1 MSPYY
6 QLIAILTLVLLCSL
20 TVPSLATPPQAF
32 ASYSHEIWQ
41 TEQGLPQNTVQT
53 MLQTRDG
60 YLWVGTKEGLARFDG
75 IRFTTFDRQNTP
87 QMLHNQVRS
96 LYEDQEGRLWIAT
109 PGGLLAFN
117 HGAFTSYTTKDGL
130 SSDNVWSIYQDRA
143 GSVWIATVNGLN
155 QYRAGKFT
163 AYTTQQGLS
172 NNSIEVLL
180 EDKDGALWI
189 GTESGLSR
197 YQNGIFT
204 GYTKQDGLAGN
215 AIKTLYADQ
224 QGRLWVG
231 TTEGLSMW
239 ANGKFVSYT
248 TREGLANNNVEAIAE
263 SQVGAIWIG
272 TASGLNQWRD
282 GMLSTFTTQQGLP
295 GNRITSLYKGRA
307 GTLWSGTSKGLA
319 QYREGRFEAATRQE
333 GLAGSA
339 IICMLEDREG
349 NLWIGTEANGL
360 SLLKHKK
367 VTTFTTRNGLSANVV
382 RSIYG
387 DRSGKV
393 WVGMQERGLHL
404 LSDGQV
410 SPFAAQKNLKNDDVM
425 AICDD
430 AEGNLWVGTTA
441 GLRRIKAGIVT
452 TFTVRDGLSDN
463 HVRSLYASRD
473 GSLWIGTRR
482 GLTQF
487 RNGHFTPYTMLDG
500 LPSDLVGA
508 LCEDRQGN
516 LWIGTLG
523 GLSRFKDDKFT
534 NYTTA
539 SGLSSEVVIALYE
552 DASGALWIGTHGG
565 GLNWFKDGKFS
576 HFTTKDG
583 LPDDVIYQILED
595 EENHLWMSS
604 NKGLIRVSRKE
615 LETRANA
622 NRKLETVVTFGTAEG
637 METRECSGGG
647 HPAGWKT
654 ADGKLWFATIKGV
667 AMIDPAHLK
676 INQQA
681 PPVAIEQVVI
691 DDKVIATDAPIK
703 LSPETARLEFYYT
716 GLSFVAPQKVTF
728 KYKLENFDKDWIEA
742 GTRRVAWYTN
752 IPAGRYRF
760 VVMAC
765 NNDGVWSESA
775 ASVEFLLQPR
785 FYQTWWF
792 YTLCLLSLGL
802 CVGLWYHLRVKRL
815 KGRLEGQFAA
825 ILGERTRIAREIH
838 DTLAQGFA
846 GISVQL
852 ELVARMLT
860 ISPPSAKPHLDQARQ
875 LVRSSLD
882 EARRSV
888 WDLRSQALESS
899 DLPSALRETV
909 KRLVADTSIQPHV
922 QVSGT
927 YRQLSRT
934 IEDHLLRIGQEAIT
948 NAIKH
953 AHAQHLRVD
962 LSYVAESVKLR
973 VQDDGC
979 GFDSR
984 QSSPNGHFGLV
995 GMRERVAQMGGKL
1008 MVNSRPNTGTEII
1021 VEVPLA

>member
-1 MSPYY
+1 MSPRYS
-6 QLIAILTLVLLCSL
+6 LIIFITLLCVSSH
-20 TVPSLATPPQAF
+20 TAQANSAF
-32 ASYSHEIWQ
+32 APTASQYGHELWQ
-41 TEQGLPQNTVQT
+41 TEQGLPQNTVQAI
-53 MLQTRDG
+53 LQTRDG
-60 YLWVGTKEGLARFDG
+60 YVWVGTKEGLARFDG
-75 IRFTTFDRQNTP
+75 LRFTTFDKQNTP

-96 LYEDQEGRLWIAT
+96 LSEDRAGRLWIAT
-109 PGGLLAFN
+109 PGGLLLYQR
-117 HGAFTSYTTKDGL
+117 GAFTAFTTKDGL
-130 SSDNVWSIYQDRA
+130 TSNNVWSVCEDQA
-143 GSVWIATVNGLN
+143 GSLWIATVNGLN
-155 QYRAGKFT
+155 RYHEGKFT
-163 AYTTQQGLS
+163 TYTTREGLS
-172 NNSIEVLL
+172 HNSIGAVLA
-180 EDKDGALWI
+180 DQAGALWI
-189 GTESGLSR
+189 GTEEGLNHF
-197 YQNGIFT
+197 QDGVFT
-204 GYTKQDGLAGN
+204 AYTKKDGLAGN
-215 AIKTLYADQ
+215 AIKTLFKDQ
-224 QGRLWVG
+224 QGRLWIG
-231 TTEGLSMW
+231 TADGLSLF
-239 ANGKFVSYT
+239 ANGKFVSLP
-248 TREGLANNNVEAIAE
+248 RAGLLPNAIRAIAE
-263 SQVGAIWIG
+263 DQGGTLWIG
-272 TASGLNQWRD
+272 TARGLTLYRD
-282 GMLSTFTTQQGLP
+282 G
-295 GNRITSLYKGRA
+295 K
-307 GTLWSGTSKGLA
+307 
-319 QYREGRFEAATRQE
+319 FEAASTPE
-333 GLAGSA
+333 GFTEAAILA
-339 IICMLEDREG
+339 LHKDREG
-349 NLWIGTEANGL
+349 SLWIGTEANGL
-360 SLLKHKK
+360 HLLKTKK
-367 VTTFTTRNGLSANVV
+367 FATYTTREGLSANVV

-393 WVGMQERGLHL
+393 WIGTQERGLNL
-404 LSDGQV
+404 LSNGQI
-410 SPFAAQKNLKNDDVM
+410 SPFAAQQRLRGDDVM
-425 AICDD
+425 ALCDD

-441 GLRRIKAGIVT
+441 GLRRIRAGNTT

-487 RNGHFTPYTMLDG
+487 RNGEFTPYTMLDG

-508 LCEDRQGN
+508 ICEDRQGN

-523 GLSRFKDDKFT
+523 GLSCFKDGKFT
-534 NYTTA
+534 NYTTT

-552 DASGALWIGTHGG
+552 DRDGKLWVGTHGG
-565 GLNWFKDGKFS
+565 GLNYLKDGRFS

-583 LPDDVIYQILED
+583 LSDDVIYQILED
-595 EENHLWMSS
+595 EQKHLWMSS
-604 NKGLIRVSRKE
+604 NKGIMRVSRNE
-615 LETRANA
+615 LETRTSPNQ
-622 NRKLETVVTFGTAEG
+622 KLQSVETFGTADG

-654 ADGKLWFATIKGV
+654 TDGKLWFATIKGV

-676 INQQA
+676 LNQQA

-691 DDKVIATDAPIK
+691 DDKVLTTDAPIK

-716 GLSFVAPQKVTF
+716 GLSFIAPQKVTF
-728 KYKLENFDKDWIEA
+728 KYKLESFDKDWIEA

-760 VVMAC
+760 LVMAC
-765 NNDGVWSESA
+765 NNDGIWSESA

-792 YTLCLLSLGL
+792 YSLCLLSLGL
-802 CVGLWYHLRVKRL
+802 GIGVWYRLRVKRIE
-815 KGRLEGQFAA
+815 GRLQGQFDA
-825 ILGERTRIAREIH
+825 ILTERTRIAREIH

-860 ISPPSAKPHLDQARQ
+860 IAPQSAQPHLDQARQ

-899 DLPSALRETV
+899 DLPSALSETV
-909 KRLVADTSIQPHV
+909 KRLVSDTSMQAQV
-922 QVSGT
+922 QVKGT
-927 YRQLSRT
+927 YRELSRT

-953 AHAQHLRVD
+953 AGAQHLRVD
-962 LSYVAESVKLR
+962 LSYIAESVKLR

-984 QSSPNGHFGLV
+984 QDSPNGHFGLV

-1008 MVNSRPNTGTEII
+1008 IVNSRPNEGTEII
-1021 VEVPLA
+1021 VEVPL

>member
-1 MSPYY
+1 MSIRY
-6 QLIAILTLVLLCSL
+6 QSIVVILGVWLLIAVLSL
-20 TVPSLATPPQAF
+20 SAQPPPGHQTF
-32 ASYSHEIWQ
+32 AQYGHELWQ
-41 TEQGLPQNTVQT
+41 TEQGLPQNTVSA
-53 MLQTRDG
+53 LWQTRDG

-75 IRFTTFDRQNTP
+75 LRFTIFDKQNTP
-87 QMLHNQVRS
+87 QLLHNQIRS
-96 LYEDQEGRLWIAT
+96 LYEDREGRLWVAT
-109 PGGLLAFN
+109 PGGLLVFQR
-117 HGAFTSYTTKDGL
+117 GAFTSYTIKDGL
-130 SSDNVWSIYQDRA
+130 SSNNVWSVYQDRA
-143 GSVWIATVNGLN
+143 GSLWIATVNGLN
-155 QYRAGKFT
+155 RYREGKFT
-163 AYTTQQGLS
+163 TYTTQEGLS
-172 NNSIEVLL
+172 HNSIGAVL
-180 EDKDGALWI
+180 EDNVGALWI
-189 GTESGLSR
+189 GTEEGLNRFQSGV
-197 YQNGIFT
+197 FT
-204 GYTKQDGLAGN
+204 GYAKKDGLAGN

-224 QGRLWVG
+224 QGRLWIG
-231 TTEGLSMW
+231 TADGLSLF

-248 TREGLANNNVEAIAE
+248 TRAGLAHNHIEAIAE
-263 SQVGAIWIG
+263 DQAGALWIG
-272 TASGLNQWRD
+272 TARGLTRYRD
-282 GMLSTFTTQQGLP
+282 G
-295 GNRITSLYKGRA
+295 K
-307 GTLWSGTSKGLA
+307 
-319 QYREGRFEAATRQE
+319 FEAASTPE
-333 GLAGSA
+333 GLTGATILA
-339 IICMLEDREG
+339 LHKDREG
-349 NLWIGTEANGL
+349 SLWIGTEANGL
-360 SLLKHKK
+360 HLLKTKK
-367 VTTFTTRNGLSANVV
+367 FTTYTTRDGLSANVV

-393 WVGMQERGLHL
+393 WVGTQERGLNL
-404 LSDGQV
+404 LSNGQLGT
-410 SPFAAQKNLKNDDVM
+410 FAAQKSLMSDDVM

-430 AEGNLWVGTTA
+430 ADGNLWLGTTE
-441 GLRRIKAGIVT
+441 GLRRVKAGITT

-487 RNGHFTPYTMLDG
+487 RNGQFTPYTMLDG

-508 LCEDRQGN
+508 ICEDREGN

-523 GLSRFKDDKFT
+523 GLSRFKNDKFT

-539 SGLSSEVVIALYE
+539 AGLSSEVVIALYE

-565 GLNWFKDGKFS
+565 GLNRRKDGKFTS
-576 HFTTKDG
+576 FTTKDG

-595 EENHLWMSS
+595 EQNHLWMSS
-604 NKGLIRVSRKE
+604 NKGIIRVSRKE
-615 LETRANA
+615 LETRVNQ
-622 NRKLETVVTFGTAEG
+622 KLQSVVTFGTADG

-654 ADGKLWFATIKGV
+654 SDGKLWFATIKGV
-667 AMIDPAHLK
+667 AMIDPAHLNL
-676 INQQA
+676 NQQA
-681 PPVAIEQVVI
+681 PPVVIERIVV
-691 DDKVIATDAPIK
+691 DDNEIASDAAIK
-703 LSPETARLEFYYT
+703 LSPEKARFEFYYT

-728 KYKLENFDKDWIEA
+728 KYKLEGFDKDWVEA

-752 IPAGRYRF
+752 IPAGWYRF
-760 VVMAC
+760 VVMAR

-792 YTLCLLSLGL
+792 YALCLLSLGL
-802 CVGLWYHLRVKRL
+802 CVWVWYRLRVR
-815 KGRLEGQFAA
+815 RLEGQFAA
-825 ILGERTRIAREIH
+825 VLSERTRIAREIH

-860 ISPPSAKPHLDQARQ
+860 IAPQSAKPHLDQARQ

-899 DLPSALRETV
+899 DLPSALSETV
-909 KRLVADTSIQPHV
+909 KRLVADTSIQSQV

-927 YRQLSRT
+927 YRELSRT

-948 NAIKH
+948 NAINH
-953 AHAQHLRVD
+953 ARAQHLRVD

-979 GFDSR
+979 GFDSTHG
-984 QSSPNGHFGLV
+984 SPNGHFGLV
-995 GMRERVAQMGGKL
+995 GMRERVAQMGGQL
-1008 MVNSRPNTGTEII
+1008 SVNSRQHEGTEII
-1021 VEVPLA
+1021 VEVPLV